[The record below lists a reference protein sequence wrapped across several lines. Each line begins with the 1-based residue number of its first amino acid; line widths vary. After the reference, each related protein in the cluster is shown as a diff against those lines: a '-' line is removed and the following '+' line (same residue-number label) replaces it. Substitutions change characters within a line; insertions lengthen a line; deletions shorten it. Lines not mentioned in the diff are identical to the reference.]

1 MKGLLLTRECGMT
14 MVWGDPAGF
23 AVDWDWQR
31 GLTVREL
38 AGRRSEPRFDRKVL
52 EHELPARPA
61 GERQARAAARRWW
74 QTQGHA
80 QALSAAR
87 GNVKQPGS
95 CSQTARNPAEAPGC
109 GHPQAICKRLR
120 PGWSSTVRGRPL
132 ACRRDGL

>member
-1 MKGLLLTRECGMT
+1 MT
-14 MVWGDPAGF
+14 TMRGDPARF

-38 AGRRSEPRFDRKVL
+38 AGRGPEPRFDRKML

-74 QTQGHA
+74 RTQGHA
-80 QALSAAR
+80 QALSAAS

-95 CSQTARNPAEAPGC
+95 RSQAARTPARPGWDR
-109 GHPQAICKRLR
+109 PQAICKRLR
-120 PGWSSTVRGRPL
+120 PGWSSAVRGRPL
-132 ACRRDGL
+132 ACRRDGV